1 MSRLKAVADRLDLGE
16 GELLELILGPS
27 GAALVDQVNVLLAG
41 LTLDSRGEALAAL
54 ARHQVR
60 QVAIVEPR
68 FGAGLTKEL
77 RATLDALGVKG
88 DDGDDDWTRNPP
100 ASGGT
105 GAAKDRHTTEPAPAN
120 VRSGGGRGR
129 KAARSHA
136 DAVAG
141 PRVRRR
147 AGVRPQDG

>member
-1 MSRLKAVADRLDLGE
+1 MTALKRMAEQLDLSE
-16 GELLELILGPS
+16 GELVEMVLGPTGS
-27 GAALVDQVNVLLAG
+27 ELVDRVEKLLAG
-41 LTLDSRGEALAAL
+41 QPLDARGEALAAL
-54 ARHQVR
+54 ARHQAR

-100 ASGGT
+100 ASGGA
-105 GAAKDRHTTEPAPAN
+105 GAPEDRHTTKPAPAN

-141 PRVRRR
+141 PRVRRS